1 MQGKSGCFA
10 MQNSRFRN
18 AKSKLL
24 FFKEI
29 IFTKSRLL
37 LSLLLELLEKS
48 RITMISIQHPTKAI
62 PPPPITT
69 STHTNRHLNKIG

>member
-1 MQGKSGCFA
+1 MHGKSGCFA
-10 MQNSRFRN
+10 LQNSRFRN

-48 RITMISIQHPTKAI
+48 RKTRNSTQHPYKNNTTAPHKPSNAYA
-62 PPPPITT
+62 PPF
-69 STHTNRHLNKIG
+69 K